1 MVQIRQHI
9 NAAESKDSP
18 SVAELRFIGV
28 EASLGNVL
36 VLKGVTAELSG
47 GVTALVGRNGAGKTT
62 LIRVVVGA
70 LPMSAGQVLREGVDI
85 SGAAALRS
93 HRKTLGWL
101 PQEPGLPLGC
111 PSVLC
116 SLRGVVERDRG
127 RVT

>member
-62 LIRVVVGA
+62 LMRVVVGA

-101 PQEPGLPLGC
+101 PQEPGLPPGM
-111 PSVLC
+111 SVSALFATR
-116 SLRGVVERDRG
+116 RG
-127 RVT
+127 